1 MHAVGADRL
10 GEVRPVVDDEGDVA
24 RVRERQQPFGGA
36 LHRIVGRVLQ
46 AKLQCGDV
54 AGIEG
59 AGERIG
65 EGGRLEGR
73 RRDQVEAAGA
83 QDYSPPL

>member
-1 MHAVGADRL
+1 LQR
-10 GEVRPVVDDEGDVA
+10 GD
-24 RVRERQQPFGGA
+24 
-36 LHRIVGRVLQ
+36 I
-46 AKLQCGDV
+46 
-54 AGIEG
+54 AGIER

-73 RRDQVEAAGA
+73 RRDQIEAAGA